1 MKERNK
7 RRKSRNYWNNSE
19 GKKKP
24 KFLEERKKDRE
35 RKPKIAEFNERKKQE
50 EKEQKL
56 LK

>member
-24 KFLEERKKDRE
+24 KFLEERKKDRKKE
-35 RKPKIAEFNERKKQE
+35 IAEFNERKK
-50 EKEQKL
+50 
-56 LK
+56 

>member
-24 KFLEERKKDRE
+24 KFLEERKE
-35 RKPKIAEFNERKKQE
+35 RQKERNSGI
-50 EKEQKL
+50 
-56 LK
+56 

>member
-24 KFLEERKKDRE
+24 KCFRRKKE
-35 RKPKIAEFNERKKQE
+35 RQKERNSGI
-50 EKEQKL
+50 
-56 LK
+56 

>member
-24 KFLEERKKDRE
+24 KLRGERAEIIEIIVRE
-35 RKPKIAEFNERKKQE
+35 RKSQNF
-50 EKEQKL
+50 
-56 LK
+56 